1 MLSAS
6 MKTPETEP
14 AGKCS
19 TILKTWPREGT
30 CLRPNSSRGGTKIQV
45 FRLLCSLTLS
55 WAGKVG
61 TALLRWQLPGSVA
74 GWVGPGG
81 AAREGEC
88 HGNQPRD
95 GQRAN
100 KVDSS
105 GGGGTEPPSA
115 PGPPRLE
122 LSEAGLAN
130 SSPPPPLST

>member
-19 TILKTWPREGT
+19 TILETPAQENVT
-30 CLRPNSSRGGTKIQV
+30 CLRPNSSRVGTKIQV
-45 FRLLCSLTLS
+45 FQTPLLLDSELGRKGGYCP
-55 WAGKVG
+55 AAM
-61 TALLRWQLPGSVA
+61 TAPGSVA

-95 GQRAN
+95 GQQVTKWTA
-100 KVDSS
+100 VEEALSLLQLL
-105 GGGGTEPPSA
+105 
-115 PGPPRLE
+115 GPP
-122 LSEAGLAN
+122 G
-130 SSPPPPLST
+130 